1 MMLPSFPIFLR
12 LGSGA
17 GHFTAFTA
25 ASGISE
31 GSVEATHNYA
41 KKVWRVLYVFMKKM
55 TGNLRTL
62 SHCWIQISWSRV
74 WLKYCCDSW
83 CGAC

>member
-25 ASGISE
+25 ESGILE

-41 KKVWRVLYVFMKKM
+41 KKVWRVCVYL
-55 TGNLRTL
+55 
-62 SHCWIQISWSRV
+62 
-74 WLKYCCDSW
+74 
-83 CGAC
+83 